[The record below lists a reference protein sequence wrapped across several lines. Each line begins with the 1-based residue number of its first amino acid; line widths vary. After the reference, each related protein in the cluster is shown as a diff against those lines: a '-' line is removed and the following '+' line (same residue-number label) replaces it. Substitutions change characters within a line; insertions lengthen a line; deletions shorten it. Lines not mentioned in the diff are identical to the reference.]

1 MPETVSAALI
11 LSMRL
16 ALLLLLYLFI
26 AAVFWLIWRDLRATA
41 RQVEQPRRALA
52 RLVVEDGGGSQLH
65 AGETFNVLPVTAVG
79 RDLSNTIVLSD
90 AAISGE
96 HCLLSLRDGQW
107 WIEDLGSRNGTY
119 LNGVRVTRPLTV
131 SPGDAISLGRIQFRL
146 VV

>member
-11 LSMRL
+11 LGMRL

-26 AAVFWLIWRDLRATA
+26 AAVFWLIWRDLRTTA

>member
-1 MPETVSAALI
+1 MPEAASAALI
-11 LSMRL
+11 LSLRMG
-16 ALLLLLYLFI
+16 LLVLLYLFI
-26 AAVFWLIWRDLRATA
+26 GAVFWLIWRDLRATVQ
-41 RQVEQPRRALA
+41 RVEQPRRALA

-65 AGETFNVLPVTAVG
+65 AGESFNVLPVTAVG

-107 WIEDLGSRNGTY
+107 WLEDLGSRNGTY
-119 LNGVRVTRPLTV
+119 LNGVRVMRPLSV
-131 SPGDAISLGRIQFRL
+131 SPGDQIALGRIQFRL